1 MLVFNCLSY
10 TVVQYGLF
18 LLALLF
24 LSLMIYTIVKKI
36 SRIAGKVFFVIV
48 ISGFLYG
55 ALCEYPRFDFF
66 GLVRNGVATEEKLI
80 ALTFDDGPSAKYT
93 PIILNEL
100 NKNKSHATF
109 FVTGENAEKHPEII
123 KEIVRN
129 GNELGNHTY
138 SHSFMFKDLSKLRR
152 EEIIKA
158 DDVVYKI
165 TGEHMKYFRAP
176 YEYRDV
182 RLIKLLR
189 RMGYIYI
196 SHNESTL
203 DAMGASSERITDQVL
218 KKLKPGKIFL
228 MHDARGNREETV
240 KALKVLL
247 PRLRKMGY
255 RAVTIDELIQAK
267 KLQYI
272 N

>member
-1 MLVFNCLSY
+1 
-10 TVVQYGLF
+10 
-18 LLALLF
+18 
-24 LSLMIYTIVKKI
+24 
-36 SRIAGKVFFVIV
+36 
-48 ISGFLYG
+48 
-55 ALCEYPRFDFF
+55 
-66 GLVRNGVATEEKLI
+66 
-80 ALTFDDGPSAKYT
+80 
-93 PIILNEL
+93 
-100 NKNKSHATF
+100 
-109 FVTGENAEKHPEII
+109 
-123 KEIVRN
+123 
-129 GNELGNHTY
+129 
-138 SHSFMFKDLSKLRR
+138 
-152 EEIIKA
+152 
-158 DDVVYKI
+158 
-165 TGEHMKYFRAP
+165 
-176 YEYRDV
+176 
-182 RLIKLLR
+182 
-189 RMGYIYI
+189 MGYIYI